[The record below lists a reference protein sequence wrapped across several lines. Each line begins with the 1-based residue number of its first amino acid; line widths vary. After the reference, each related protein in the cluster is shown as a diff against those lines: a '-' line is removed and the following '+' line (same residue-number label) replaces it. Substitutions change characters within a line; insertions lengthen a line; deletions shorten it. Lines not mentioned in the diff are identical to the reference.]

1 MVYCYCNYGGVDIT
15 GWHHLVSSAT
25 AWGKLE
31 FSRPAGSVDYFR
43 CRCSGWSGRN
53 PMGFSEIVPVKPS
66 NTEPMIW
73 FHGCAAIFNQAI
85 PPYQA
90 ESPLLASNMFCTYN
104 YCCLNGLVNSF
115 HFFDCFG
122 VTLSFLRMPYLP
134 IFTKG
139 SLGYLSSMYF
149 STSLVLG
156 EVAAPFPETET
167 RESRTETGPHLFLS
181 FSLTMYLPPYPSIY
195 PCIYLFSCLSM

>member
-31 FSRPAGSVDYFR
+31 FSRRAGSVDYFR

-53 PMGFSEIVPVKPS
+53 PMGFCEIVPVKPS
-66 NTEPMIW
+66 NTEPMIC

-90 ESPLLASNMFCTYN
+90 ESPDFCWLQT
-104 YCCLNGLVNSF
+104 CFAPIIIVVWMGCSIPSTFLIVLVSPL
-115 HFFDCFG
+115 FFC
-122 VTLSFLRMPYLP
+122 VCR
-134 IFTKG
+134 
-139 SLGYLSSMYF
+139 
-149 STSLVLG
+149 TSQ
-156 EVAAPFPETET
+156 
-167 RESRTETGPHLFLS
+167 
-181 FSLTMYLPPYPSIY
+181 
-195 PCIYLFSCLSM
+195 FSCLLALSHINSSIFSVI